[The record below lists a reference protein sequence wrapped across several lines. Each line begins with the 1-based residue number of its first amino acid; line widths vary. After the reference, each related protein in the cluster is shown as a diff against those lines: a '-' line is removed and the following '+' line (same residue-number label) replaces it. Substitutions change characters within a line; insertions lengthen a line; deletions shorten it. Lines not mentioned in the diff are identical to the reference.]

1 MIAILTWQMHIH
13 SIIEGIIHHF
23 FAFTNPI
30 LIRLSIDAILSFV
43 CFIRISFN
51 LTLINFSSFIFLL
64 EFITDLQEF
73 ILIQDFINLDIPI
86 NSKDFITNFMHIIR
100 TIRFFILSHF
110 MSRKMYL

>member
-1 MIAILTWQMHIH
+1 MHIH

-23 FAFTNPI
+23 FPFTNPI
-30 LIRLSIDAILSFV
+30 LIKLSIDSIFSFV
-43 CFIRISFN
+43 CFMRISFN
-51 LTLINFSSFIFLL
+51 LTLISFSSFIFLL
-64 EFITDLQEF
+64 EFIIDLQGF
-73 ILIQDFINLDIPI
+73 ILIKDFISLDITI